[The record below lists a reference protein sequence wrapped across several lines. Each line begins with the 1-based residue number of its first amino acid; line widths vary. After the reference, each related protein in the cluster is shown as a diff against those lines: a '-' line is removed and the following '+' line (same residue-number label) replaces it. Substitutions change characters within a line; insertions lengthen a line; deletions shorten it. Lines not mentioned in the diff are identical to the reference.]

1 MKLNI
6 ERPLAFFDLETTGI
20 NVAKDRIVEIA
31 ILKILANGKEITY
44 KKLVNPT
51 IPISSESSNIH
62 GITDED
68 VKDAPSFADLA
79 MEITLFLK
87 DCDLAGYNSDRFDI
101 PMLMEE
107 FLRAGI
113 QFDLED
119 RRLID
124 VQTIFHL
131 MEQRTLSAAYKY
143 YCKKKLVDAHSAMA
157 DVQATFEIL
166 QSQLDHYPNLKND
179 IGFLSTFTRKNAKFA
194 DLNGRVAFN
203 NKGEEVFN
211 FGKFK
216 GVKVVDA
223 FKKEPG
229 YYHWLMNGDFPQYTK
244 QVVSKLWKAM
254 DHPKKNN
261 PEESKKS

>member
-6 ERPLAFFDLETTGI
+6 DRPLAFFDLETTGI

-31 ILKILANGKEITY
+31 ILKVLSNGKEVAY

-51 IPISSESSNIH
+51 IPISPESTSVH
-62 GITDED
+62 GIRDED
-68 VKDAPSFADLA
+68 VKDEPTFADLA
-79 MEITLFLK
+79 MEINLFLK

-107 FLRAGI
+107 FIRAGVD
-113 QFDLED
+113 FDLEE

-131 MEQRTLSAAYKY
+131 MEQRTLSAAYKF

-166 QSQLDHYPNLKND
+166 KSQLDMYPQIKND
-179 IGFLSTFTRKNAKFA
+179 IAFISNFTRKNAKFA
-194 DLNGRVAFN
+194 DLNGRIAFN

-216 GVKVVDA
+216 GIKVTEA
-223 FKKEPG
+223 LTKEPG

-244 QVVSKLWKAM
+244 MIVTKIWKSM
-254 DHPKKNN
+254 DRPKKRST
-261 PEESKKS
+261 EEK

>member
-20 NVAKDRIVEIA
+20 NVSKDRIVEIA
-31 ILKILANGKEITY
+31 ILKVLPNGKESSY
-44 KKLVNPT
+44 KKRVNPT
-51 IPISSESSNIH
+51 IPISAESTSIH
-62 GITDED
+62 GISDAD
-68 VKDAPSFADLA
+68 VKDEPTFADLA
-79 MEITLFLK
+79 NEVNLFLL

-107 FLRAGI
+107 FLRAKVR
-113 QFDLED
+113 FDLEE

-131 MEQRTLSAAYKY
+131 MEQRTLSAAYKF

-157 DVQATFEIL
+157 DVQATYEIL
-166 QSQLDHYPNLKND
+166 QAQLDTYPNLKND
-179 IGFLSTFTRKNAKFA
+179 MAFLSTFTRKNAKFA

-203 NKGEEVFN
+203 NKGEEIFN

-216 GVKVVDA
+216 GILVNEA
-223 FKKEPG
+223 FTKEPG
-229 YYHWLMNGDFPQYTK
+229 YYHWMMNGDFPQYTK
-244 QVVSKLWKAM
+244 MVITKIWKKM
-254 DHPKKNN
+254 DHPKKNSPN
-261 PEESKKS
+261 EKS